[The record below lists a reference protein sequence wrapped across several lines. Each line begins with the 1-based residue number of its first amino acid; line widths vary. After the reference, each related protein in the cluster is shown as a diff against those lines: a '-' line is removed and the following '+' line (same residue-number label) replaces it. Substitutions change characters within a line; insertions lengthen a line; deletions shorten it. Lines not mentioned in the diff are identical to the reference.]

1 VDDDM
6 TSKLQTTDRLRDRG
20 FIDQWGFIAFAVVG
34 FAGIV
39 SAKAFEIPTTWVAVG
54 AVAAMLSYAVIIAR
68 SGTGRVR
75 ADQAGDNCYYLGL
88 IYTLASLSYAIATF
102 DPADTATTIVQGF
115 GIALVTTIFGL
126 ILRVF
131 FSQGRPDLEN
141 VEEQTRLEMT
151 DAVVRLKAELGD
163 VVRQL
168 NDFTRIVQLSMTE
181 LQQSAT
187 ESVSSF
193 TSSSVQ
199 GLQGVVEAATS
210 TIRDEANDFASRSK
224 RYSATFDKLLAKLE
238 QHAESVDQMREAQ
251 EIVQLTAK
259 AAEAAVGSAGIAM
272 GALQASAEGARSAAA
287 STQDAIESVKD
298 LVQGLSRSVEKM
310 EATIGEIHKV
320 SVLQIEELRSGPSR
334 SVSEAASALSQASE
348 ALKGQVSEAGQ
359 LHAQVHAGI
368 TARNEAALEAS
379 KRVNAELEAELLRS
393 AGLVRKVHSS
403 LAEMTSKLADTVESS
418 A

>member
-1 VDDDM
+1 M
-6 TSKLQTTDRLRDRG
+6 TSKLHTTDRLRDRG
-20 FIDQWGFIAFAVVG
+20 FIDQWGFVAFAVVG

-39 SAKAFEIPTTWVAVG
+39 SAKALEIPTTWVAVG
-54 AVAAMLSYAVIIAR
+54 ALVAMFSYAVIIGR

-115 GIALVTTIFGL
+115 GIALATTIFGL

-141 VEEQTRLEMT
+141 VEEQTRVELT

-181 LQQSAT
+181 LHQSAT
-187 ESVSSF
+187 ESISNF
-193 TSSSVQ
+193 TNNSVQ
-199 GLQGVVEAATS
+199 GLQGVVEAATT

-224 RYSATFDKLLAKLE
+224 KYSTTFDKLLGKLE
-238 QHAESVDQMREAQ
+238 QYADSVDQIREAQ

-259 AAEAAVGSAGIAM
+259 AAESAVGSAGAAM
-272 GALQASAEGARSAAA
+272 GALQVSAEGARSAAA
-287 STQDAIESVKD
+287 STQEAISSVKE
-298 LVQGLSRSVEKM
+298 LVMGLSHSVEKM
-310 EATIGEIHKV
+310 QFSMNEFHKEAGR
-320 SVLQIEELRSGPSR
+320 QIEDLRSGPSR
-334 SVSEAASALSQASE
+334 DVSEAVNVLSQASE
-348 ALKGQVSEAGQ
+348 ALRSQVSTVGD
-359 LHAQVHAGI
+359 LHDQVHAGM
-368 TARNEAALEAS
+368 TARNEAALETT
-379 KRVNAELEAELLRS
+379 KRFNVELEAEVLRS
-393 AGLVRKVHSS
+393 AELVRKVHSS
-403 LAEMTSKLADTVESS
+403 LADMTSKLAATVES
-418 A
+418 AA